1 VLTTFVELD
10 LTRITDSN

>member
-1 VLTTFVELD
+1 VLTAFVELD